1 MCGTCLGAEPFPCMK
16 LLGISVKRNT
26 LLSAQKVFLKSFCK
40 SRLPNKFVNLFF
52 MLVMVKDKLT
62 DL

>member
-1 MCGTCLGAEPFPCMK
+1 
-16 LLGISVKRNT
+16 
-26 LLSAQKVFLKSFCK
+26 VFLKSFCK